1 MSSFSIKA
9 CGPFTKRP
17 TQQANSESGEFSY
30 LFDEKTQQA
39 TDPLS
44 TGPKPTDPKHG
55 GHCIHV
61 STTPTPST
69 GPNPNH
75 PKHGG
80 HCIHSS
86 GTGLPDAH

>member
-1 MSSFSIKA
+1 MSSFSIKS
-9 CGPFTKRP
+9 CGLYKKPVKKTASSDD
-17 TQQANSESGEFSY
+17 TGEFSY
-30 LFDEKTQQA
+30 LFDEKAQEIK
-39 TDPLS
+39 
-44 TGPKPTDPKHG
+44 GPNPTDPKQG

-61 STTPTPST
+61 SNTPVISS

-86 GTGLPDAH
+86 NSIFPDAH